1 MTAYPDTMFAGVRIS
16 RFLGVSVAILGAGC
30 VGPSMTSRGY
40 PLYAGASLPASK
52 VATLGVLA
60 RGEGRPIRD
69 DAAVPIKMV
78 DGMDVLAKG
87 WTFELLPG
95 CHVVELDVRA
105 RGPWYSGPLV
115 PPLVPTTFIFTMKA
129 GYSYLVET
137 EWVRDMG
144 RYVPVLHGWE
154 QDSTGKQTATFQSVP
169 SAGAT
174 HGCEAKENAGTSA
187 PK

>member
-1 MTAYPDTMFAGVRIS
+1 MTAYLGAMFDGVRIS
-16 RFLGVSVAILGAGC
+16 RFVGVSVAILGAGC
-30 VGPSMTSRGY
+30 LGPSMTSRGY

-78 DGMDVLAKG
+78 DGVDVLAKG

-105 RGPWYSGPLV
+105 RGPSYSGPLV
-115 PPLVPTTFIFTMKA
+115 QPLVPTTFIFAMKA

-137 EWVRDMG
+137 EWVRA
-144 RYVPVLHGWE
+144 RYVPILHGWE
-154 QDSTGKQTATFQSVP
+154 QDSTGKDGATFQPIP
-169 SAGAT
+169 STGAA
-174 HGCEAKENAGTSA
+174 HGCEAQGNAGTSA
-187 PK
+187 PQ

>member
-1 MTAYPDTMFAGVRIS
+1 MFAGVRIS
-16 RFLGVSVAILGAGC
+16 RLVGVSVAILGAGC
-30 VGPSMTSRGY
+30 VAPSMTSRGSR
-40 PLYAGASLPASK
+40 LYAGASLPASK

-69 DAAVPIKMV
+69 DGAVPIKMV
-78 DGMDVLAKG
+78 DGVDVLAKG

-105 RGPWYSGPLV
+105 RGPAYSGPLV
-115 PPLVPTTFIFTMKA
+115 PPLAPTTFTFPMKA

-154 QDSTGKQTATFQSVP
+154 QDSTGKQTATFQPVP
-169 SAGAT
+169 SAGAA
-174 HGCEAKENAGTSA
+174 HACEAQEDAGASA

>member
-1 MTAYPDTMFAGVRIS
+1 MTAYLGAMFDGVRIS
-16 RFLGVSVAILGAGC
+16 RFVGVSVAILGAGC
-30 VGPSMTSRGY
+30 LGPSMTSRGY

-78 DGMDVLAKG
+78 DGVDVLAKG

-105 RGPWYSGPLV
+105 RGPSYSGPLV
-115 PPLVPTTFIFTMKA
+115 PPLVPTTFIFPMKA

-144 RYVPVLHGWE
+144 RYVPILHGWE
-154 QDSTGKQTATFQSVP
+154 QDSTGKQTTTFQPVP
-169 SAGAT
+169 SAGAA
-174 HGCEAKENAGTSA
+174 HGCEAQGNAGTSA

>member
-1 MTAYPDTMFAGVRIS
+1 
-16 RFLGVSVAILGAGC
+16 
-30 VGPSMTSRGY
+30 
-40 PLYAGASLPASK
+40 

-60 RGEGRPIRD
+60 RGEGLLIRD

-78 DGMDVLAKG
+78 DGVDVLAKG

-105 RGPWYSGPLV
+105 RGPSYSGPLV

-144 RYVPVLHGWE
+144 RYVPVLHHGRE
-154 QDSTGKQTATFQSVP
+154 QDSTGKQTATFQPVP
-169 SAGAT
+169 STGAA
-174 HGCEAKENAGTSA
+174 HGCEAQENAGTSS

>member
-1 MTAYPDTMFAGVRIS
+1 MTAYLGAMFDGVRIS
-16 RFLGVSVAILGAGC
+16 RFVGVSVAILGAGC
-30 VGPSMTSRGY
+30 LGPSMTSRGY
-40 PLYAGASLPASK
+40 PLYAGASLPATK

-78 DGMDVLAKG
+78 DGVDVLAKG

-105 RGPWYSGPLV
+105 RGPSYSGPLV
-115 PPLVPTTFIFTMKA
+115 LPLVQTTFIFPMKA

-137 EWVRDMG
+137 EWVRDG
-144 RYVPVLHGWE
+144 NKYGPILHGRE
-154 QDSTGKQTATFQSVP
+154 QDSMGKQAGSFQPIP
-169 SAGAT
+169 SAGAA
-174 HGCEAKENAGTSA
+174 HGCEAKGNAGTSA

>member
-1 MTAYPDTMFAGVRIS
+1 MTAYLGPMFPGVRIS
-16 RFLGVSVAILGAGC
+16 GFVGVSAAILGAGC
-30 VGPSMTSRGY
+30 VGPSLTSRGS

-105 RGPWYSGPLV
+105 RGPSYSGPLV

-154 QDSTGKQTATFQSVP
+154 QDSTGKQTATFQPVP
-169 SAGAT
+169 SAGAA
-174 HGCEAKENAGTSA
+174 HGCEAQVNVGTSA
-187 PK
+187 PQ